1 MVECCEERL
10 QLNEGELAYFGS
22 ERCHFLQSGWTK
34 LHLFP
39 PTFEKWTVK
48 CIYFKIHRLG
58 LQEWEHFYSL
68 STLYTN
74 HQRRRLSVSWT
85 FISTKCTKISLLLAE
100 EQLARFSKE
109 YGCSFAELSLCL
121 LMVVDGAWLEKH
133 KGMQFMKRCSGALL
147 MNGNSAKIQEREKK
161 QKLNCK
167 KTPPTGLHSLF
178 AHPRVCA

>member
-34 LHLFP
+34 LHLFS

-68 STLYTN
+68 STLY
-74 HQRRRLSVSWT
+74 QP
-85 FISTKCTKISLLLAE
+85 
-100 EQLARFSKE
+100 
-109 YGCSFAELSLCL
+109 
-121 LMVVDGAWLEKH
+121 
-133 KGMQFMKRCSGALL
+133 
-147 MNGNSAKIQEREKK
+147 EKK
-161 QKLNCK
+161 AFCFMNFYFNKMHKDISAFSWRAASQV
-167 KTPPTGLHSLF
+167 F
-178 AHPRVCA
+178 